1 MTITYYKCVPVALA
15 TQQAKHMSDIL
26 SSVACLSVL
35 CFSTLADKQHG
46 IPSKIYVCSIS
57 SSRKNS
63 VSYYQ

>member
-1 MTITYYKCVPVALA
+1 MSITYYKCVPVALA
-15 TQQAKHMSDIL
+15 THQAKHMSDIL

-35 CFSTLADKQHG
+35 YFSTLADKRHG
-46 IPSKIYVCSIS
+46 ILSTVHVCNIS

>member
-1 MTITYYKCVPVALA
+1 MSIIYCKCVPVALA

-35 CFSTLADKQHG
+35 CFSILAGKRHSILFTL
-46 IPSKIYVCSIS
+46 YVCSIS

-63 VSYYQ
+63 VSYY